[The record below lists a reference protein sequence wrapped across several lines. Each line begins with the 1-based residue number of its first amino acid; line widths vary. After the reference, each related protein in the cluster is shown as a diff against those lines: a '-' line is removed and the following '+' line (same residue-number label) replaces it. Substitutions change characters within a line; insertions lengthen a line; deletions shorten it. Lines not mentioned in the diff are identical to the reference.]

1 MSYPVG
7 DPPSGA
13 YVEGTVAD
21 AQGQSE
27 DSIRNGLKQQ
37 IKGFGL
43 AQTGFGGLFAGIAE
57 WLGSLNAIVDEQVT
71 QAGEIT
77 EGLTDLE
84 NRVELL
90 EGGAVTVRTYVANS
104 VWTKPPNLIR
114 LGVAVEGGGHA
125 GRTGS
130 TSQAYIGGTG
140 GLSGGYRFQWFE
152 LAAIENDIAESV
164 AISVGGGGE
173 IPSQLGGVSRFGDHL
188 ASVPGVGA
196 VLSVEGSVVSN
207 SACERGGQGGRG
219 SNGNISPPPL
229 LEPGE
234 AGGSS
239 AFAAGGAGGAAGGSA
254 AQNAGGDGQDAVL
267 SPVARGNGGG
277 GGGGGGVQA
286 NGAVGGKGGNG
297 GYPAGPGGGGGAR
310 GTGIGS
316 SDGAGGLGADG
327 RVTVIEYT
335 KMEE

>member
-7 DPPSGA
+7 DPPSSA
-13 YVEGTVAD
+13 YVEGTVGD

-27 DSIRNGLKQQ
+27 QSIRDGLKQQ
-37 IKGFGL
+37 IGGFGL
-43 AQTGFGGLFAGIAE
+43 AQNLFGGLFSGIAE
-57 WLGSLNAIVDEQVT
+57 YLASLNARVDEQVT

-77 EGLTDLE
+77 EGLTNLT

-90 EGGAVTVRTYVANS
+90 EGGAVTVRTYAFNS
-104 VWTKPPNLIR
+104 VWTKPAGLQR
-114 LGVAVEGGGHA
+114 LGIAVEGGGHA

-152 LAAIENDIAESV
+152 KAAIDSDIGATEEV
-164 AISVGGGGE
+164 VIGAGGNT
-173 IPSQLGGVSRFGDHL
+173 PSQLGGVSRFGNHL
-188 ASVPGVGA
+188 LSVPGIGA
-196 VLSVEGSVVSN
+196 VISVEGAVVSN
-207 SACERGGQGGRG
+207 SACERGGNGGQG
-219 SNGNISPPPL
+219 SNGNVSPPPL
-229 LEPGE
+229 MQPGA

-239 AFAAGGAGGAAGGSA
+239 AFGAGGAGGFAGG
-254 AQNAGGDGQDAVL
+254 GGDGANGQDAVI

-277 GGGGGGVQA
+277 GGGGGGTQA
-286 NGAVGGKGGNG
+286 NFTNGGKGGNG
-297 GYPAGPGGGGGAR
+297 GFPSGPGGGGGAR

-316 SDGAGGLGADG
+316 ADGAGGLGADG

-335 KMEE
+335 TPEG